1 MLVWKENCV
10 HEGLSNYSNNFVS
23 FFRHKCLFGKKLVS
37 KNAFQTGADTT
48 LIDEMMSMCT
58 LSGWLN
64 ETIGA
69 YTCTKD
75 CKAPTNY
82 SEIFTY
88 NWSDDSEGSGEG
100 SGDGGAEDD
109 EPVVVEIGTIVK
121 YKLSKHL
128 T

>member
-1 MLVWKENCV
+1 M
-10 HEGLSNYSNNFVS
+10 
-23 FFRHKCLFGKKLVS
+23 S
-37 KNAFQTGADTT
+37 KNAFQTGAHTT